1 LRDSKVA
8 RKGAAR
14 AKKPEPPRKKIP
26 VPRPPGQEKAIEE
39 FASAMKL
46 FQKRELAKAK
56 DLFKGIIDAFPNE
69 SEIVDSARTY
79 MQICERGLH
88 PQLPRLKDAD
98 DYYNHGV
105 VLMNQGGLE
114 EASRMFE
121 RALAAEPG
129 SEKILYT
136 QAAAFALSGRREES
150 LAVLRRAIAASHAN
164 RARAAN
170 DADFDFL
177 REDPE
182 FQSLVRGDRGAEA

>member
-1 LRDSKVA
+1 VA

-14 AKKPEPPRKKIP
+14 AKKPEPPRKKVP

-39 FASAMKL
+39 FATAMKV
-46 FQKRELAKAK
+46 FQKRDLAKAK
-56 DLFKGIIDAFPNE
+56 DLFKEIIGNFPGE
-69 SEIVDSARTY
+69 SEILDSARTY

-88 PQLPRLKDAD
+88 PQLPRLRDAD
-98 DYYNHGV
+98 DFYNHGV

-121 RALAAEPG
+121 RALAAEPA

-150 LAVLRRAIAASHAN
+150 LATLKRAISASHSN

-170 DADFDFL
+170 DTDFDFL

-182 FQSLVRGDRGAEA
+182 FHSLVRGERGAEV